1 MCKDSEVRHR
11 KEMAARRKDT
21 RTLKMIS
28 QNLEL
33 DPPRSSISESEPSS
47 EAETEALRQIRHNR
61 MFAEFLHG

>member
-1 MCKDSEVRHR
+1 MCKDNEVRQR
-11 KEMAARRKDT
+11 KERAARRKDT
-21 RTLKMIS
+21 MTLKMIS

-47 EAETEALRQIRHNR
+47 ETKTEARMQIRHDR